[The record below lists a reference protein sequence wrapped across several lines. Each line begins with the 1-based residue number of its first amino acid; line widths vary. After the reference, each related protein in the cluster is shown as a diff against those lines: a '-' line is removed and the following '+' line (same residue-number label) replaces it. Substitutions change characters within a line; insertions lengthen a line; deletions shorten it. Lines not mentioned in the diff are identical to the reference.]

1 METGADAKGC
11 FLFFPGWARGEGG
24 GRGSSKD
31 HPTSCLR
38 VGLWLGSSM
47 ASSAPA
53 LPPMGI
59 SEPANL
65 GAKGQGQM
73 ANYSYLA
80 IDSQGR

>member
-1 METGADAKGC
+1 MPGI
-11 FLFFPGWARGEGG
+11 FFFPGWGRGEGG
-24 GRGSSKD
+24 SAKD

-53 LPPMGI
+53 LPPVGI
-59 SEPANL
+59 PEPANL

-73 ANYSYLA
+73 ANHSYLA
-80 IDSQGR
+80 TDSQGR